1 MRHASPILILLIAAL
16 GCSSQGSSSPS
27 VGSTAAPISTS
38 TATAGATSSTV
49 TAPTTSA
56 ATPSAPVTSPPAT
69 PPANPFVQVDRA
81 NAQFVLAGKPFYF
94 AGTNAYYLM
103 SDTAYGST
111 SVVTDALDAAQTAG
125 FRVVRTWGFNDG
137 PGTDPSK
144 LQTQPGVYQDSAFK
158 AMDFVISEA
167 GKRGLHL
174 IITLVNNWDDYGGM
188 DQYVAWAGLTGH
200 DVFYTDAGIKQ
211 TFKNYMRDFT
221 SRVNSITGIAYK
233 DDPTIMSW
241 ELANE
246 AECKADPGALQ
257 GILAGWYAEMS
268 AYLKSVDPNH
278 LISTGEEGFDTTTSG
293 YTSLTSYTTYFALF
307 SWFDGTGFT
316 QNVALPDIDWGGI
329 HLYPNTWQ
337 WLDPVADGT
346 NWIADHVALARSH
359 GKPLVLGEYGLQ
371 SSPHSIYKTW
381 MDAVISSNAAGALL
395 WEFIPASRA
404 AQTTE
409 PFNVIY
415 PTDAADVANLEQAAA
430 VLNAK

>member
-1 MRHASPILILLIAAL
+1 
-16 GCSSQGSSSPS
+16 
-27 VGSTAAPISTS
+27 
-38 TATAGATSSTV
+38 
-49 TAPTTSA
+49 
-56 ATPSAPVTSPPAT
+56 
-69 PPANPFVQVDRA
+69 
-81 NAQFVLAGKPFYF
+81 
-94 AGTNAYYLM
+94 
-103 SDTAYGST
+103 
-111 SVVTDALDAAQTAG
+111 
-125 FRVVRTWGFNDG
+125 
-137 PGTDPSK
+137 
-144 LQTQPGVYQDSAFK
+144 
-158 AMDFVISEA
+158 
-167 GKRGLHL
+167 
-174 IITLVNNWDDYGGM
+174 
-188 DQYVAWAGLTGH
+188 
-200 DVFYTDAGIKQ
+200 Q

-293 YTSLTSYTTYFALF
+293 YTSLTSYTTYFLVF

-346 NWIADHVALARSH
+346 NWIADHVGIARSH